1 MTGSAASAAIWM
13 SVCALLQV
21 LKSFGPDSTLDLG
34 DSRRNLA
41 AAAELECALV
51 EHVYSSPHTALGH
64 LQAAGQALGMQTSV
78 QGERSPPHV
87 MSRVLYDVT
96 LHVQRL
102 AESVYLSGESQLVLN
117 CIVWDIMRRQE
128 RQDRKAVAARVLWQW
143 PV

>member
-1 MTGSAASAAIWM
+1 
-13 SVCALLQV
+13 
-21 LKSFGPDSTLDLG
+21 
-34 DSRRNLA
+34 
-41 AAAELECALV
+41 
-51 EHVYSSPHTALGH
+51 
-64 LQAAGQALGMQTSV
+64 
-78 QGERSPPHV
+78 

-102 AESVYLSGESQLVLN
+102 GESVYISGESQLVLN